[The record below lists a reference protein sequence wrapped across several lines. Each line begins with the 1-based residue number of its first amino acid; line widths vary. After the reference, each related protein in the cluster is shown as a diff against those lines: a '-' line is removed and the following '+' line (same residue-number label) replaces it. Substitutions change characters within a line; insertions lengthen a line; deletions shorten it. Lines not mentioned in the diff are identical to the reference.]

1 MILFSLV
8 TLQGKIKPLL
18 AAATSYALNITIYG
32 PPRDDFRPIKKLL
45 KSGLSFDAWYI
56 IIHIISLAMEVTLSY
71 IYVEMNV
78 VATWAVRVMCMVDK
92 IKVLRY
98 GVSWQI

>member
-1 MILFSLV
+1 
-8 TLQGKIKPLL
+8 
-18 AAATSYALNITIYG
+18 
-32 PPRDDFRPIKKLL
+32 
-45 KSGLSFDAWYI
+45 
-56 IIHIISLAMEVTLSY
+56 MEVTLSY

-78 VATWAVRVMCMVDK
+78 VATLAVRVMYMVDK